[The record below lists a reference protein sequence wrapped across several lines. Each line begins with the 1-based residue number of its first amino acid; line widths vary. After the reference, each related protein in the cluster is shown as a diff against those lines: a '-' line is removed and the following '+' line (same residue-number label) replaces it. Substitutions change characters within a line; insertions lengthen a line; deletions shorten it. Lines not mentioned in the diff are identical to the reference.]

1 MAEYNIKEI
10 IEKLL
15 GSITPIGETNYDEKC
30 FKNIKEW
37 GELYYWLTEKL
48 VDVVENNRK
57 DLYSV
62 KQCAEEAERQCSYA
76 FDILLNVLK
85 Q

>member
-15 GSITPIGETNYDEKC
+15 GNITPIGETNYDEKC

-48 VDVVENNRK
+48 LDVVENNRK

-62 KQCAEEAERQCSYA
+62 NRCAEEAERQCSYA
-76 FDILLNVLK
+76 LDNLLNVLK